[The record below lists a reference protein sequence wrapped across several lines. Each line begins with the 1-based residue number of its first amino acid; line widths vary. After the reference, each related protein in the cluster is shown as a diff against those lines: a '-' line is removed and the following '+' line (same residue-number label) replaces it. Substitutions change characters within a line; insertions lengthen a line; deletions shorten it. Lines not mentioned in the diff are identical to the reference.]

1 MSSRHDIKLTINDYL
16 WTDTATDTKIPP
28 RNFRIGRAEQ
38 SRAQEEYLRIFY
50 SARNLIARI
59 VYVDIRNVFFFLTRC
74 TNVQRLARV
83 ETVPLFAISG
93 TVVRKFDKLSPAER
107 GRTQYTR
114 HVLHTLSTD
123 RTTYLNKNFH
133 RID

>member
-59 VYVDIRNVFFFLTRC
+59 VYVDIRNVFFFPNTMYERPASSAC
-74 TNVQRLARV
+74 RDGP
-83 ETVPLFAISG
+83 PLRDFGHGCAK
-93 TVVRKFDKLSPAER
+93 V
-107 GRTQYTR
+107 
-114 HVLHTLSTD
+114 
-123 RTTYLNKNFH
+123 
-133 RID
+133 